1 MEHPAPPRMTPEEWF
16 PEGGPH
22 PSTVS
27 PTRMLTRPPAKIPEG
42 LLDRS
47 RPKAS
52 EVVRLPSHVV
62 WSLPWEYDL
71 GDRQQR
77 GRAYERVMTEG
88 LDEDVLWF
96 IDVDE
101 VVAVWGEL
109 HLSPHIRAP
118 WGRWLRAHGL
128 LD

>member
-1 MEHPAPPRMTPEEWF
+1 MAYPALPRMTEEEWF

-22 PSTVS
+22 PTTVS

-52 EVVRLPSHVV
+52 GVVRLPEHVA
-62 WSLPWEYDL
+62 WSPPFEYDL
-71 GDRQQR
+71 ADHRQR
-77 GRAYERVMTEG
+77 LDAYAVVMTEG
-88 LDEDVLWF
+88 RDEDVLWF

-101 VVAVWGEL
+101 VVAMWGEL

-118 WGRWLRAHGL
+118 WERWLRTHGL